1 MFERENRREKI
12 LEAKFRES
20 KLKVKSNNPQDP
32 NDNLL
37 VTGKINLEPLK
48 GNIEQSESEYMSAIE
63 EEKKRRAT
71 VGDKDNS
78 KFKDLV
84 SKVRNCYEHF

>member
-20 KLKVKSNNPQDP
+20 KLKVKVNNPQDA

-37 VTGKINLEPLK
+37 VSGKINLEPIK
-48 GNIEQSESEYMSAIE
+48 GNIEQSESEYMSAID
-63 EEKKRRAT
+63 EEKIRRA
-71 VGDKDNS
+71 GGKDNS
-78 KFKDLV
+78 KFKGLV
-84 SKVRNCYEHF
+84 F

>member
-20 KLKVKSNNPQDP
+20 KLKVKVNNTQDP

-37 VTGKINLEPLK
+37 VSGKINLEPLK
-48 GNIEQSESEYMSAIE
+48 GNIEQSESEYMSAID
-63 EEKKRRAT
+63 EEKKRRA
-71 VGDKDNS
+71 GGNDNS

-84 SKVRNCYEHF
+84 CRICDNVEEF

>member
-20 KLKVKSNNPQDP
+20 KLKVKTNNPQDS

-37 VTGKINLEPLK
+37 VSGKINLDPIK
-48 GNIEQSESEYMSAIE
+48 GNIEQSETEYMSAIE
-63 EEKKRRAT
+63 EEKKRRA
-71 VGDKDNS
+71 GGKDNS
-78 KFKDLV
+78 KFKDFGLQNG
-84 SKVRNCYEHF
+84 R